1 MIQITVDILKFGN
14 LGVKSAPY
22 DAFEV
27 IHFKPGASDTAVA
40 VARIE
45 VEKSDHP
52 ELHVRE
58 QEPRELSSAQ
68 GRLATVQ
75 TAVLGNWSD
84 EGSTH
89 FALTASGA
97 DDTMELVLSG
107 RRGHHNFW
115 WRSQVKIVNGKVVV
129 QCPALASDLHS

>member
-1 MIQITVDILKFGN
+1 MIQISVNILKFGS

-27 IHFKPGASDTAVA
+27 IHFKPGTNGQT

-52 ELHVRE
+52 QLTVIAH
-58 QEPRELSSAQ
+58 EPRELSGNPGSVAAVESA
-68 GRLATVQ
+68 RLGTW
-75 TAVLGNWSD
+75 TD
-84 EGSTH
+84 EASTH
-89 FALTASGA
+89 FTLTVSGA
-97 DDTMELVLSG
+97 QENIEFVLSG

-115 WRSQVKIVNGKVVV
+115 WRLQLKIVNGEVVLQGPV
-129 QCPALASDLHS
+129 LANDPHS